1 MAFTTPVQCE
11 LDDVLKLIASR
22 WTPHILWVLLTN
34 GRTRF
39 GALKRA
45 IPGISTKVLT
55 QRLRALEASEFVT
68 RDYVPTIPPE
78 VSYDLSAKGHD
89 LRDTLSALKIV
100 AERWA
105 KEYPKQVAD
114 GDLNKLRP

>member
-1 MAFTTPVQCE
+1 MPVNAVDCA

-34 GRTRF
+34 GPTRF
-39 GALKRA
+39 GVLKRA

-55 QRLRALEASEFVT
+55 ERLRSLEAAQFVT
-68 RDYVPTIPPE
+68 RNYVPTIPPE

-89 LRDTLSALKIV
+89 LRETLSAMKTV
-100 AERWA
+100 AERWS
-105 KEYPKQVAD
+105 
-114 GDLNKLRP
+114 R